1 MLFLLNDAV
10 LNIDAETLAAAQ
22 AKTAAAPLGFDF
34 ITRMGQ
40 ELFSEDPLVHKNRA
54 ERARRLAA
62 LIVTKAPTINAAL
75 FIAPA
80 RGCPI
85 EQVQFRYAQV
95 DFEVLCNLSKRQ
107 SDGALSTVDA
117 DRQVWKRL
125 AA

>member
-1 MLFLLNDAV
+1 MLFLLNDTV
-10 LNIDAETLAAAQ
+10 LQLEGDVLSAAK
-22 AKTAAAPLGFDF
+22 AKALAAPLRFDF
-34 ITRMGQ
+34 VTRMGQ
-40 ELFSEDPLVHKNRA
+40 ELFSEDPLVHKNRI
-54 ERARRLAA
+54 ERARRLAS

-75 FIAPA
+75 FLAPV

-95 DFEVLCNLSKRQ
+95 DFEVLCNLASRQ
-107 SDGALSTVDA
+107 SNGGLSTVDA

>member
-1 MLFLLNDAV
+1 MLFLLNDTV
-10 LNIDAETLAAAQ
+10 LQLEGDLLAEAK
-22 AKTAAAPLGFDF
+22 AKTLVAPLRFDF
-34 ITRMGQ
+34 VTRMGQ
-40 ELFSEDPLVHKNRA
+40 ELFSEDPLVHKQRP
-54 ERARRLAA
+54 ERARRLAS

-75 FIAPA
+75 FIATA

-95 DFEVLCNLSKRQ
+95 DFEVLCGLSKRQ

>member
-1 MLFLLNDAV
+1 MLFLLNDTV
-10 LNIDAETLAAAQ
+10 LNIEGDLLSAAK
-22 AKTAAAPLGFDF
+22 AKSLSAPLRFDF
-34 ITRMGQ
+34 VTRMGQ
-40 ELFSEDPLVHKNRA
+40 ELFSEDPLVHKQKL

-80 RGCPI
+80 RGCPV

-95 DFEVLCNLSKRQ
+95 DFEVLCALSKRQ
-107 SDGALSTVDA
+107 SDGGLTTVDA

>member
-1 MLFLLNDAV
+1 MLFLLNDTV
-10 LNIDAETLAAAQ
+10 LNLEGDLLAE
-22 AKTAAAPLGFDF
+22 AKAKSLAAPLRFDF
-34 ITRMGQ
+34 VTRMGQ
-40 ELFSEDPLVHKNRA
+40 ELFSEDPLVHKQRP

-75 FIAPA
+75 FLAIV

-95 DFEVLCNLSKRQ
+95 DFEVLCNLSSRQ
-107 SDGALSTVDA
+107 SNGGLSTIDA